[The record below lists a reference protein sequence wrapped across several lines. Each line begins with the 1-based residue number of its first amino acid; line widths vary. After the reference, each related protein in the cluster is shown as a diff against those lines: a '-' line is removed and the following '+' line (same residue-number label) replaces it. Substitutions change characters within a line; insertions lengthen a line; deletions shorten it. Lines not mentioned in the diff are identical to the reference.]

1 MLSIRLTLGGGDLA
15 AMSFYSAKSGAFTGL
30 DVGVASMFAPFA
42 ALSLQRQLHEED
54 VDNLESALTTSRQIG
69 TAIGILMAREFLTSD
84 QAFDL
89 LRRASQHL
97 NRKLRDIAAEV
108 ELTGALPESV
118 PEEQRREVHG

>member
-1 MLSIRLTLGGGDLA
+1 MLA
-15 AMSFYSAKSGAFTGL
+15 WPAF
-30 DVGVASMFAPFA
+30 S
-42 ALSLQRQLHEED
+42 
-54 VDNLESALTTSRQIG
+54 
-69 TAIGILMAREFLTSD
+69 
-84 QAFDL
+84 AFDL